1 MAIGGSYIPCTSLMD
16 VEVRSSSCGGWGG
29 SFTSPKWVGNLK
41 TMLHEEGVEGSQ
53 SLI

>member
-29 SFTSPKWVGNLK
+29 KFHLTQMGRESEN
-41 TMLHEEGVEGSQ
+41 HAA
-53 SLI
+53 